1 MTEEAGLAAHIED
14 FHTGQDTLSIVK
26 GHTPMK
32 GTATNYMEVQV
43 AAGTS
48 DATMETLAEIYMQN
62 PNIKH
67 IFMTDG
73 TDGFLF
79 SGNTGYVDLWIQLGG
94 LDSKADF
101 SWTDIV

>member
-1 MTEEAGLAAHIED
+1 
-14 FHTGQDTLSIVK
+14 
-26 GHTPMK
+26 
-32 GTATNYMEVQV
+32 
-43 AAGTS
+43 
-48 DATMETLAEIYMQN
+48 MQN

-67 IFMTDG
+67 VFMTDG